1 MTEVGERIPTGAKWL
16 GFSGLIPF
24 IGCALA
30 VSLAPEPYKSFSLSL
45 LLGYGAVILSFLGGV
60 HWGLAIAPGSAQT
73 DLTKQLALSVIPSLI
88 AWVALFLQER
98 LALIVLALSIALVLI
113 VDRMSVREGRAPAWF
128 MALRRYLSIG
138 AIASL
143 LLAAFI

>member
-1 MTEVGERIPTGAKWL
+1 MSDTNAQIPSGAKWL

-24 IGCALA
+24 VGCALA
-30 VSLAPEPYKSFSLSL
+30 VALASEPYKSFALSL

-60 HWGLAIAPGSAQT
+60 HWGLAIAPGAAQSV
-73 DLTKQLALSVIPSLI
+73 LTKQLALSVIPSLI
-88 AWVALFLQER
+88 AWAALFLQDR
-98 LALIVLALSIALVLI
+98 PSLIVLALSIALVLI
-113 VDRMSVREGRAPAWF
+113 IDRISVREGRAPLWF

>member
-1 MTEVGERIPTGAKWL
+1 MSDTDTQIPTGAKWL

-24 IGCALA
+24 IGCTLA
-30 VSLAPEPYKSFSLSL
+30 VALTSEPYKSFALSL

-60 HWGLAIAPGSAQT
+60 HWGLAVAPGASEEK
-73 DLTKQLALSVIPSLI
+73 LTKLLVLSVIPSLI
-88 AWVALFLQER
+88 AWAALFLQDR
-98 LALIVLALSIALVLI
+98 LALIVLALAIAMVLVL
-113 VDRMSVREGRAPAWF
+113 DRMSVREGRAPSWF
-128 MALRRYLSIG
+128 MALRRYLSTG